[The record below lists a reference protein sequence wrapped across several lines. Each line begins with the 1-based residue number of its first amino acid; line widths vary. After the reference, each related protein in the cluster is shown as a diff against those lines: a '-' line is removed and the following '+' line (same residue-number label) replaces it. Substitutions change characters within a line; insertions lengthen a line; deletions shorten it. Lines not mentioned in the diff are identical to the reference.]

1 MDLRKFF
8 AYFTLAIWIAFTA
21 VTVNSANEW
30 LLSKSKLVELQE
42 SLDWIVKQVDA
53 IKGNDP
59 DALQRL
65 NRAQKD
71 LASTQTA
78 LLTEIGRENVHKKAF
93 ESEVWWWLV
102 LTLLVSALWASTKRI

>member
-65 NRAQKD
+65 NR
-71 LASTQTA
+71 L
-78 LLTEIGRENVHKKAF
+78 
-93 ESEVWWWLV
+93 
-102 LTLLVSALWASTKRI
+102 